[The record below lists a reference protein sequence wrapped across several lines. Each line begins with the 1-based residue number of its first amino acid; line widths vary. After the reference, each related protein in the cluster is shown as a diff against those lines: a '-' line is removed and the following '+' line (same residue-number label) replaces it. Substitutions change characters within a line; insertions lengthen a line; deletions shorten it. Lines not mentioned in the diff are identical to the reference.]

1 MVFNQILVIVR
12 QVYQNNIRLA
22 RELGLNFVENIKR
35 KEKVA
40 KN

>member
-12 QVYQNNIRLA
+12 QVYQNNIRLG